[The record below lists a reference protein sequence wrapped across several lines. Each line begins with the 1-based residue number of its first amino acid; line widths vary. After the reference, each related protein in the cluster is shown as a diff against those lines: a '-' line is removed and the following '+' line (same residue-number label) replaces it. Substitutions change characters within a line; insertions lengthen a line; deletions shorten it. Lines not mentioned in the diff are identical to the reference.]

1 MIALINFNTY
11 LGGGETLFVRLAE
24 YFEKK
29 CPELLLFYKSESYIE
44 SDIKKKGINKKHCCP
59 INLPVDYYY
68 LNDAERKDLR
78 NAILSSFD
86 RDVKYEVFSFC
97 ARDLYLTTDLTK
109 EESYHIK
116 LAHLILHD
124 QDNLYCCQTL
134 LDKLILKLRGKR
146 NFSSK
151 KMMKFNTNLFR
162 EVQSK
167 GVLIPMSEVIVR
179 LWGRYGI
186 QIPKDNIVPL
196 PTCSFPD
203 YSFKPVNN
211 KKILWIGRFVN
222 FKLPSLCAMLNF
234 LKRHP
239 DYSLSVVGYGAEK
252 FVQDYMDKNCIDRNQ
267 VVFLGTVDYDK
278 LGEVIQ
284 GHAIGYA
291 MGTSIIEMTQYGI
304 PVIMAMASP
313 DYKLFSK
320 DICGGLY
327 VNKSQGNVG
336 VDLFYD
342 NDLNKFPTI
351 DETISSI
358 EGDYLN
364 SAKSSYECIRKMFDF
379 ETNAEA
385 YISSLKRGEYIKYK
399 ISIPQACLLRKVIFI
414 HLRTCYEHS

>member
-1 MIALINFNTY
+1 MIVLINFNTY

-29 CPELLLFYKSESYIE
+29 YPELLLFYKSDSYIE
-44 SDIKKKGINKKHCCP
+44 SDIKKKGINKKNCCP

-78 NAILSSFD
+78 NAILYSFD

-109 EESYHIK
+109 EKSYKIK

-134 LDKLILKLRGKR
+134 LEKLILKMRGKR
-146 NFSSK
+146 LFSSK
-151 KMMKFNTNLFR
+151 KMIEFNKTLFN

-167 GVLIPMSEVIVR
+167 GTLIPMSETIVK
-179 LWGRYGI
+179 LWSNTYGI
-186 QIPKDNIVPL
+186 KMPMKNVVPL
-196 PTCSFPD
+196 PTCTFPD
-203 YSFKPVNN
+203 YFFKPINN
-211 KKILWIGRFVN
+211 KKILWIGRFVD

-234 LKRHP
+234 LKRHS
-239 DYSLSVVGYGAEK
+239 DYSLSIVGYGAEN
-252 FVQDYMDKNCIDRNQ
+252 FVRDYLNKNNINRNQ
-267 VVFLGTVDYDK
+267 VVFLGKVDYDQ
-278 LGEVIQ
+278 LGKVIQ
-284 GHAIGYA
+284 EHAIGYA
-291 MGTSIIEMTQYGI
+291 MGTSIIEMAQYGI

-313 DYKLFSK
+313 DYKLFNK

-327 VNKSQGNVG
+327 VNKSLGNIG

-358 EGDYLN
+358 ESDYLN
-364 SAKSSYECIRKMFDF
+364 SAKSSYECIKKMFDF

-385 YISSLKRGEYIKYK
+385 YISSLKRGEYINYN
-399 ISIPQACLLRKVIFI
+399 IAIPKASFLRKIAYRFFQ
-414 HLRTCYEHS
+414 